1 MARGKKEGATPNEK
15 TLNPRN
21 PARLLARSF
30 ELEQLALW
38 KHKTFLETKKRPRKT
53 PNFQTRRDNQNN
65 R

>member
-15 TLNPRN
+15 TLNPRT

-38 KHKTFLETKKRPRKT
+38 KHRNFPKTKKMPCKI
-53 PNFQTRRDNQNN
+53 PNFQTCRDNQNN